1 MEGWWW
7 EGSGRG
13 RGWWWVDWGYGERGG
28 RDGEG
33 EGEGDGV
40 EWLGRGRVVG
50 GGAWG
55 RGWWWE
61 VRGRRQGQV
70 ERWSGMVGKGKG
82 EEVAVRAGRVFT
94 DAAPL
99 LLGSAENGCETSL
112 SQSRRGSKVR
122 SSTLSQHPEI
132 RKQMLGQVGVRL
144 GPRGIFCRVPCL
156 CLSAR
161 PRFCGHCGE
170 QFRSKTFTPL

>member
-1 MEGWWW
+1 MGKGLGRGRVEGV
-7 EGSGRG
+7 GGGRVRGG

-33 EGEGDGV
+33 FKV
-40 EWLGRGRVVG
+40 SHLIKSRVVG
-50 GGAWG
+50 KGKGSGRGGRG

-61 VRGRRQGQV
+61 VRGGRQGQV

-99 LLGSAENGCETSL
+99 LLGSADMYTVYGECFL
-112 SQSRRGSKVR
+112 QSWPFAMQEVSTTRTILVVQYLIEQISKNA
-122 SSTLSQHPEI
+122 LKAH
-132 RKQMLGQVGVRL
+132 
-144 GPRGIFCRVPCL
+144 
-156 CLSAR
+156 
-161 PRFCGHCGE
+161 
-170 QFRSKTFTPL
+170 